1 MAGSPPIVGGHEVQQ
16 QKQQQK
22 QQLPQREQEWTVVRS
37 KKGRGPRLP
46 TRRAVAAAAAA
57 ATAATATAR
66 TGPLRSVADITD
78 EYTRLKA
85 NFASKPIYSSIRDLA
100 ASAQSQSQCTRIVK
114 KAVCLGIGS
123 FDPPDGAW
131 EAKRRAFVQL
141 LAFETLAQSL
151 ETDGG
156 RKIDCI
162 FQEPLFTDA
171 DVSFLQGRGYAV
183 LKDGACEQVDR
194 DTLLFGIHLYKPLYA
209 QAIANELPAV
219 FVGTDW
225 NTWDLLLTPVD
236 EIEGTRVM
244 ETTYKKWL
252 FPQDGTAFSSTC
264 LYWRKAHDVM
274 QEDVLTRGSGNG
286 TLTDL
291 ATRPDDASSAPDG
304 MRKDGRRDGTAAT

>member
-1 MAGSPPIVGGHEVQQ
+1 MES
-16 QKQQQK
+16 
-22 QQLPQREQEWTVVRS
+22 
-37 KKGRGPRLP
+37 
-46 TRRAVAAAAAA
+46 RRKEK
-57 ATAATATAR
+57 
-66 TGPLRSVADITD
+66 TD
-78 EYTRLKA
+78 RRDYT
-85 NFASKPIYSSIRDLA
+85 
-100 ASAQSQSQCTRIVK
+100 
-114 KAVCLGIGS
+114 
-123 FDPPDGAW
+123 
-131 EAKRRAFVQL
+131 
-141 LAFETLAQSL
+141 

-156 RKIDCI
+156 SKIDCI

-225 NTWDLLLTPVD
+225 NTWDLYVRLRLSLSLRVSAQRRLLTIERRRLLTPVD

-244 ETTYKKWL
+244 EMTYKKWL

-286 TLTDL
+286 TLTDQ